1 MVNALAVAAACWGV
15 LMAVSPVLQIARMR
29 ARGSSDD
36 VSIGYLAVLVPG
48 FVLWLGYGLAA
59 SNWALVV
66 PNAVAATVGATALG
80 VALRLR

>member
-1 MVNALAVAAACWGV
+1 MVNFLAVVAACWGV

-29 ARGSSDD
+29 QRGSSDD

-48 FVLWLGYGLAA
+48 FVLWLGYGLAS
-59 SNWALVV
+59 SNLALVV
-66 PNAVAATVGATALG
+66 PNAVAATVGLVTLA